1 MSFENF
7 PEKEQS
13 ITTKAPEK
21 KNNVRAIITWGLLA
35 ALLGTWGYIIWDKNK
50 TSELVGQKDTVIA
63 STTSQRDE
71 LQKELEDAT
80 SRYDELK
87 TTNAQKDST
96 ITNKDREIAE
106 KQMRIKALLSKQG
119 ATSAEYAEAKRLIS
133 SLNTSIES
141 YKTQIETLQG
151 EKVVLIQEKEVVTKE
166 RDVAKQETEVAKTV
180 IKEKDDLLDVGSTL
194 HASNFNIMGIN
205 EKRNGKEKATTTAK
219 RVDKFRISFDLDEN
233 RISQSGNKDI
243 YVCITAPDGKPVAVE
258 ALGSGSFKTREGEE
272 KLFTQRMDVNYTQG
286 QRQTLSFDW
295 KQNSSF
301 DIGNYK
307 IEVYHNGFKIGNGT
321 LTLKKGGIFS

>member
-13 ITTKAPEK
+13 LTTNQPEK
-21 KNNVRAIITWGLLA
+21 KNNVRGIITWGLLA

-50 TSELVGQKDTVIA
+50 TSELVGQKDTVIE

-106 KQMRIKALLSKQG
+106 KQMRIKSLLSKQG
-119 ATSAEYAEAKRLIS
+119 ATAAEYAEAKRLIG

-151 EKVVLIQEKEVVTKE
+151 EKVVLQQEKEVVTKE

-180 IKEKDDLLDVGSTL
+180 IKEKEDLLDVGSTL
-194 HASNFNIMGIN
+194 HASNFSIMGIN

-301 DIGNYK
+301 DVGNYK